1 MAVIIREEREIGG
14 TKFPNVKVYQSDK
27 RILTKA
33 DRDQAEKLD
42 EYLHDKMLA
51 IASEAQKRGL
61 LTLRGKSGVLALWH
75 FVGQELAFVDDP
87 KIVPPEDRKFIW
99 RALWDHA
106 GELAPGEKERK
117 SRKAGSA
124 RDHWRYCYLVYKKS
138 RGSLEYAERA
148 GNWRAWVEFID
159 RVETRNDERFL
170 NWIEK
175 KMEGAPQK
183 GWLRIITKAIHK
195 SFNKLHTSVW
205 TQEELEERLQRVWNE
220 SFGRV

>member
-14 TKFPNVKVYQSDK
+14 TKFPNVKVYRSNSK
-27 RILTKA
+27 ILTKGEREQA
-33 DRDQAEKLD
+33 DRLD
-42 EYLHDKMLA
+42 EYLEDKMQT
-51 IASEAQKRGL
+51 IARETRKRSL
-61 LTLRGKSGVLALWH
+61 LKLKGKSGVLALWH

-87 KIVPPEDRKFIW
+87 KIVPPEDREFIW

-124 RDHWRYCYLVYKKS
+124 RDHWRYCYLVCKKS

-159 RVETRNDERFL
+159 RMETRNDERFL

-175 KMEGAPQK
+175 KMESAPQK
-183 GWLRIITKAIHK
+183 GWLRIITKGIHK
-195 SFNKLHTSVW
+195 SFNKLHTSFL
-205 TQEELEERLQRVWNE
+205 TPEELEERLEKVWNE
-220 SFGRV
+220 WIS